1 MPTCSGGAFPRLP
14 AALASLSPALRGL
27 GHVGSWLPAD
37 AGGQASTRLP
47 VAPRSVFAR
56 RAACGTGVAVP
67 PPPPA
72 TTREERLPAVTNPAE
87 SGRRLRCS
95 QSPREIVP
103 RASPQLRG
111 MGTRASLLG
120 PPQPPRVGSAPQGL
134 WPAWVGWKLMSRRIY
149 GPIWKSTFGHYENI
163 NIGSPVVLEQLLR
176 QEGKYPMRS
185 DMALWKEHRDTRHLP
200 YGPFTEEGERWYR
213 LRQVLNKRLLKP
225 SEAVLY
231 ADAIGEVVSDLMV
244 RLRDERSRSPSGVLS
259 PTGISYILFETRIG
273 CLKQQV
279 PAETQRFIDSIN
291 LMFKN
296 SIFATV
302 LPRWSR
308 KVLPFWDRYLDSWD
322 TIFAF
327 GDRDCL
333 ELHWCHAWHCLG
345 TSPTSLTPLG
355 TPLPQTSNTLSW
367 ALYHLSRDLG
377 IQETLYQE
385 LKAVVPANRFP
396 GAEDIPK
403 MPMLRAVIKETLRVY
418 PVVPTNARV
427 FYEKDIVIGDYLF
440 PKNVSGHHAVGTP
453 TVLSGTYF
461 PEPERFLPQRWLR
474 GHGSPHHPFS
484 SIPFGYGVRAC
495 VGRRIA
501 ELEMHLAL
509 ARVSKP
515 TPAPTSCPA
524 WARELPAP
532 LWGR

>member
-1 MPTCSGGAFPRLP
+1 MFT
-14 AALASLSPALRGL
+14 
-27 GHVGSWLPAD
+27 
-37 AGGQASTRLP
+37 Q
-47 VAPRSVFAR
+47 
-56 RAACGTGVAVP
+56 RAACGTGAAIP

-72 TTREERLPAVTNPAE
+72 TTREERLPVVT
-87 SGRRLRCS
+87 
-95 QSPREIVP
+95 
-103 RASPQLRG
+103 
-111 MGTRASLLG
+111 
-120 PPQPPRVGSAPQGL
+120 
-134 WPAWVGWKLMSRRIY
+134 LMSRRIY

-185 DMALWKEHRDTRHLP
+185 DMALWKEHRDTRRLP

-225 SEAVLY
+225 SEAVLVGDVANLLY
-231 ADAIGEVVSDLMV
+231 RFALE
-244 RLRDERSRSPSGVLS
+244 
-259 PTGISYILFETRIG
+259 GISYILFETRIG

-327 GDRDCL
+327 GKTLIDRKMEEL
-333 ELHWCHAWHCLG
+333 EGQVERGKEVSGYLSYLLASGRL
-345 TSPTSLTPLG
+345 SLDEVYGSVAELLLAGVDT
-355 TPLPQTSNTLSW
+355 TSNTLSW

-385 LKAVVPANRFP
+385 LKAVVPSNRFP

-427 FYEKDIVIGDYLF
+427 FYEKDIVIGDYFF
-440 PKNVSGHHAVGTP
+440 PKNTLF
-453 TVLSGTYF
+453 VLAHYAISHDETYF

-509 ARVSKP
+509 ARIIQAFEVRPDPRGVEVKSVSRIVLVGRGTTLCP
-515 TPAPTSCPA
+515 HNLRCIGCQWPSQAVSASPVQLDSGNLSSCTPERIALEGFGS
-524 WARELPAP
+524 LGG
-532 LWGR
+532 L

>member
-1 MPTCSGGAFPRLP
+1 
-14 AALASLSPALRGL
+14 
-27 GHVGSWLPAD
+27 
-37 AGGQASTRLP
+37 
-47 VAPRSVFAR
+47 
-56 RAACGTGVAVP
+56 
-67 PPPPA
+67 
-72 TTREERLPAVTNPAE
+72 
-87 SGRRLRCS
+87 
-95 QSPREIVP
+95 
-103 RASPQLRG
+103 
-111 MGTRASLLG
+111 
-120 PPQPPRVGSAPQGL
+120 
-134 WPAWVGWKLMSRRIY
+134 MSRRIY
-149 GPIWKSTFGHYENI
+149 GPIWKSTFGHYQNI

-185 DMALWKEHRDTRHLP
+185 DMALWKEHRDTRRLP

-225 SEAVLY
+225 SEALLY

-244 RLRDERSRSPSGVLS
+244 RLREERSRSPSGVLVGDVANLLYRFALE
-259 PTGISYILFETRIG
+259 GISYILFETRIG

-279 PAETQRFIDSIN
+279 PAETQHFIDSIN

-327 GDRDCL
+327 GKNLIDRKMKEL
-333 ELHWCHAWHCLG
+333 EGQVERGKEVSGYLSYLLASGRL
-345 TSPTSLTPLG
+345 SLDEVYGSVAELLLAGVDT
-355 TPLPQTSNTLSW
+355 TSNTLSW

-385 LKAVVPANRFP
+385 LKAVVPPDRFP
-396 GAEDIPK
+396 QAEDIPK
-403 MPMLRAVIKETLRVY
+403 MPMLRAIIKETLRAGLQTPGAASIHPPTHVLPGGDGAAGQREMFLLGAQVGAAPAPTLPTSRPRVY

-427 FYEKDIVIGDYLF
+427 FYEKDIIIGDYLF
-440 PKNVSGHHAVGTP
+440 PKNTLF
-453 TVLSGTYF
+453 VLAHYAMSHDETYF

-474 GHGSPHHPFS
+474 GYGSPHHPFS

-509 ARVSKP
+509 ARIIQAFEVRPDPRGVEVTSVSRIVLVADKP
-515 TPAPTSCPA
+515 INLEFIARPGAP
-524 WARELPAP
+524 
-532 LWGR
+532 

>member
-1 MPTCSGGAFPRLP
+1 QVIS
-14 AALASLSPALRGL
+14 
-27 GHVGSWLPAD
+27 
-37 AGGQASTRLP
+37 
-47 VAPRSVFAR
+47 
-56 RAACGTGVAVP
+56 
-67 PPPPA
+67 
-72 TTREERLPAVTNPAE
+72 
-87 SGRRLRCS
+87 RRL
-95 QSPREIVP
+95 
-103 RASPQLRG
+103 
-111 MGTRASLLG
+111 
-120 PPQPPRVGSAPQGL
+120 
-134 WPAWVGWKLMSRRIY
+134 Y
-149 GPIWKSTFGHYENI
+149 GPIWKSTFGHYRNI

-185 DMALWKEHRDTRHLP
+185 DMALWKEHRDTRRLP
-200 YGPFTEEGERWYR
+200 YGPFTEEYAHRDWGTAASHCPLPVRA
-213 LRQVLNKRLLKP
+213 P
-225 SEAVLY
+225 SAELCAHPGKGS
-231 ADAIGEVVSDLMV
+231 AGTACA
-244 RLRDERSRSPSGVLS
+244 SPAGVLVGDVANLLYRFALE
-259 PTGISYILFETRIG
+259 GISYILFETRIG

-279 PAETQRFIDSIN
+279 PAETQHFIDSIN

-327 GDRDCL
+327 GKKLIDRKMEEL
-333 ELHWCHAWHCLG
+333 EGQVERGKEVSGYLSYLLASGRL
-345 TSPTSLTPLG
+345 SLDEVYGSVAELLLAGVDT
-355 TPLPQTSNTLSW
+355 TSNTLSW
-367 ALYHLSRDLG
+367 ALYHLSRDPD

-385 LKAVVPANRFP
+385 LKAVVPADRFP
-396 GAEDIPK
+396 AAEDIPK
-403 MPMLRAVIKETLRVY
+403 LPMLRAIIKETLRVY

-440 PKNVSGHHAVGTP
+440 PKNTLF
-453 TVLSGTYF
+453 VLAHYAMSHDETYF

-509 ARVSKP
+509 ARMIQAFEVRPDPRGVEVTSVSRIVLVADKP
-515 TPAPTSCPA
+515 INLEFI
-524 WARELPAP
+524 ARP
-532 LWGR
+532 G

>member
-1 MPTCSGGAFPRLP
+1 L
-14 AALASLSPALRGL
+14 
-27 GHVGSWLPAD
+27 
-37 AGGQASTRLP
+37 Q
-47 VAPRSVFAR
+47 
-56 RAACGTGVAVP
+56 
-67 PPPPA
+67 
-72 TTREERLPAVTNPAE
+72 
-87 SGRRLRCS
+87 
-95 QSPREIVP
+95 
-103 RASPQLRG
+103 
-111 MGTRASLLG
+111 
-120 PPQPPRVGSAPQGL
+120 
-134 WPAWVGWKLMSRRIY
+134 LMSRRIY

-185 DMALWKEHRDTRHLP
+185 DMALWKEHRDTRRLP

-244 RLRDERSRSPSGVLS
+244 RLRDERSRSPSGVLVGDVANLLYRFALE
-259 PTGISYILFETRIG
+259 GISYILFETRIG

-327 GDRDCL
+327 GKTLIDRKMEEL
-333 ELHWCHAWHCLG
+333 EGQVERGKEVSGYLSYLLASGRL
-345 TSPTSLTPLG
+345 SLDEVYGSVAELLLAGVDT
-355 TPLPQTSNTLSW
+355 TSNTLSW
-367 ALYHLSRDLG
+367 ALYHLSRDPG

-385 LKAVVPANRFP
+385 LKAVVPADRFP

-440 PKNVSGHHAVGTP
+440 PKNTLF
-453 TVLSGTYF
+453 VLAHYAMSHDETYF

-509 ARVSKP
+509 ARIIQAFEVRPDPRGVEVTSVSRIVLVADKP
-515 TPAPTSCPA
+515 INLEFI
-524 WARELPAP
+524 ARP
-532 LWGR
+532 

>member
-1 MPTCSGGAFPRLP
+1 LQ
-14 AALASLSPALRGL
+14 
-27 GHVGSWLPAD
+27 V
-37 AGGQASTRLP
+37 
-47 VAPRSVFAR
+47 
-56 RAACGTGVAVP
+56 
-67 PPPPA
+67 
-72 TTREERLPAVTNPAE
+72 
-87 SGRRLRCS
+87 
-95 QSPREIVP
+95 
-103 RASPQLRG
+103 
-111 MGTRASLLG
+111 
-120 PPQPPRVGSAPQGL
+120 
-134 WPAWVGWKLMSRRIY
+134 MSRRLY

-185 DMALWKEHRDTRHLP
+185 DMALWKEHRDTRRLP

-244 RLRDERSRSPSGVLS
+244 KIISISHMKML
-259 PTGISYILFETRIG
+259 TAKWISYILFETRIG

-327 GDRDCL
+327 GKTLIDRKMEEL
-333 ELHWCHAWHCLG
+333 EGQVERGKEVSGYLSYLLASGRL
-345 TSPTSLTPLG
+345 SLDEVYGSVAELLLAGVDT
-355 TPLPQTSNTLSW
+355 TSNTLSW
-367 ALYHLSRDLG
+367 ALYHLSRDLD

-385 LKAVVPANRFP
+385 LKAVVPANRYP
-396 GAEDIPK
+396 GAEDITK
-403 MPMLRAVIKETLRVY
+403 MPMLRAIIKETLRVY

-440 PKNVSGHHAVGTP
+440 PKNTLF
-453 TVLSGTYF
+453 VLAHYAMSHDETYF

-509 ARVSKP
+509 ARIIQAFEVRPDPRGVEVTSVSRIVLVADKP
-515 TPAPTSCPA
+515 INLEFI
-524 WARELPAP
+524 ARP
-532 LWGR
+532 

>member
-1 MPTCSGGAFPRLP
+1 QVIS
-14 AALASLSPALRGL
+14 
-27 GHVGSWLPAD
+27 
-37 AGGQASTRLP
+37 
-47 VAPRSVFAR
+47 
-56 RAACGTGVAVP
+56 
-67 PPPPA
+67 
-72 TTREERLPAVTNPAE
+72 
-87 SGRRLRCS
+87 RRL
-95 QSPREIVP
+95 
-103 RASPQLRG
+103 
-111 MGTRASLLG
+111 
-120 PPQPPRVGSAPQGL
+120 
-134 WPAWVGWKLMSRRIY
+134 Y
-149 GPIWKSTFGHYENI
+149 GPIWKSTFGHYRNI

-185 DMALWKEHRDTRHLP
+185 DMALWKEHRDTRRLP

-225 SEAVLY
+225 SEALLY

-244 RLRDERSRSPSGVLS
+244 RLREERSRSPSGVLVGDVANLLYRFALE
-259 PTGISYILFETRIG
+259 GISYILFETRIG

-327 GDRDCL
+327 GKKLIDRKMEEL
-333 ELHWCHAWHCLG
+333 EGQVERG
-345 TSPTSLTPLG
+345 TEVSGYLSYLLASGRLSLDEVYGSVAELLLAGVDT
-355 TPLPQTSNTLSW
+355 TSNTLSW
-367 ALYHLSRDLG
+367 ALYHLSRDPD

-385 LKAVVPANRFP
+385 LKAVVPPDRFP
-396 GAEDIPK
+396 AAEDIPK
-403 MPMLRAVIKETLRVY
+403 LPMLRAIIKETLRVY

-440 PKNVSGHHAVGTP
+440 PKNVSGGRAVGTP
-453 TVLSGTYF
+453 AALSGSLTPSSPLQTLFVLAHYAMSHDETYF

-509 ARVSKP
+509 ARMIQAFEVRPDPRGVEVTSVSRIVLVADKP
-515 TPAPTSCPA
+515 INLEFI
-524 WARELPAP
+524 ARP
-532 LWGR
+532 

>member
-1 MPTCSGGAFPRLP
+1 QVIS
-14 AALASLSPALRGL
+14 
-27 GHVGSWLPAD
+27 
-37 AGGQASTRLP
+37 
-47 VAPRSVFAR
+47 
-56 RAACGTGVAVP
+56 
-67 PPPPA
+67 
-72 TTREERLPAVTNPAE
+72 
-87 SGRRLRCS
+87 RRL
-95 QSPREIVP
+95 
-103 RASPQLRG
+103 
-111 MGTRASLLG
+111 
-120 PPQPPRVGSAPQGL
+120 
-134 WPAWVGWKLMSRRIY
+134 Y
-149 GPIWKSTFGHYENI
+149 GPIWKSTFGHYRNI

-185 DMALWKEHRDTRHLP
+185 DMALWKEHRDTRRLP

-225 SEAVLY
+225 SEALLY

-244 RLRDERSRSPSGVLS
+244 RLREERSRSPSGVLVGDVANLLYRFALE
-259 PTGISYILFETRIG
+259 GISYILFETRIG

-279 PAETQRFIDSIN
+279 PAETQHFIDSIN

-327 GDRDCL
+327 GKKLIDRKMEEL
-333 ELHWCHAWHCLG
+333 EGQVERGKEVSGYLSYLLASGRL
-345 TSPTSLTPLG
+345 SLDEVYGSVAELLLAGVDT
-355 TPLPQTSNTLSW
+355 TSNTLSW
-367 ALYHLSRDLG
+367 ALYHLSRDPE

-385 LKAVVPANRFP
+385 LKAVVPADRFP
-396 GAEDIPK
+396 AAEDIPK
-403 MPMLRAVIKETLRVY
+403 LPMLRAIIKETLRVY

-440 PKNVSGHHAVGTP
+440 PKNVSGGCAVGTP
-453 TVLSGTYF
+453 TAHSGGHQTPILALQTLFVLAHYAMSHDETYF

-509 ARVSKP
+509 ARMIQAFEVRPDPRGVEVTSVSRIVLVADKP
-515 TPAPTSCPA
+515 INLEFI
-524 WARELPAP
+524 ARP
-532 LWGR
+532 

>member
-1 MPTCSGGAFPRLP
+1 
-14 AALASLSPALRGL
+14 
-27 GHVGSWLPAD
+27 
-37 AGGQASTRLP
+37 Q
-47 VAPRSVFAR
+47 
-56 RAACGTGVAVP
+56 
-67 PPPPA
+67 
-72 TTREERLPAVTNPAE
+72 
-87 SGRRLRCS
+87 
-95 QSPREIVP
+95 
-103 RASPQLRG
+103 
-111 MGTRASLLG
+111 
-120 PPQPPRVGSAPQGL
+120 
-134 WPAWVGWKLMSRRIY
+134 LMSRRIY
-149 GPIWKSTFGHYENI
+149 GPIWKSTFGHYQNI

-185 DMALWKEHRDTRHLP
+185 DMALWKEHRDTRRLP

-225 SEAVLY
+225 SEALLY

-244 RLRDERSRSPSGVLS
+244 RLREERSRSPSGVLVGDVANLLYRFALEGKGGGARPS
-259 PTGISYILFETRIG
+259 PPPRCVPAGVWMRSVPAGISYILFETRIG

-279 PAETQRFIDSIN
+279 PAETQHFIDSIN

-327 GDRDCL
+327 GKNLIDRKMKEL
-333 ELHWCHAWHCLG
+333 EGQVERGKEVSGYLSYLLASGRL
-345 TSPTSLTPLG
+345 SLDEVYGSVAELLLAGVDT
-355 TPLPQTSNTLSW
+355 TSNTLSW

-385 LKAVVPANRFP
+385 LKAVVPPDRFP
-396 GAEDIPK
+396 QAEDIPK
-403 MPMLRAVIKETLRVY
+403 MPMLRAIIKETLRVY

-427 FYEKDIVIGDYLF
+427 FYEKDIIIGDYLF
-440 PKNVSGHHAVGTP
+440 PKNVSRGRSGRGPRCAPRGIDPLPTP
-453 TVLSGTYF
+453 QTLFVLAHYAMSHDETYF

-509 ARVSKP
+509 ARIIQAFEVRPDPRGVEVTSVSRIVLVADKP
-515 TPAPTSCPA
+515 INLEFI
-524 WARELPAP
+524 ARP
-532 LWGR
+532 